1 MKYSKKIILLV
12 LFLAVGF
19 TCAVFYAIFQDK
31 VVPDSLIEGWFKFT
45 GVELLGLAGIKIFK
59 IRKGE

>member
-19 TCAVFYAIFQDK
+19 TCAVFYAILQDK